1 MTKKIFTGIIT
12 VALVIMICCA
22 GLIMGVMYDYLGTQI
37 YLDLENEA
45 KLVAAGMELDQET
58 FLSDM
63 ETAQE
68 LGMRVT
74 LIDFD
79 GVVLYD
85 SHADENI
92 MENHLEREEIQ
103 EALVKGEGRAVRES
117 ETMASE
123 TRYYAMKLKN
133 GTILRVSTDHY
144 SQLGLILDTFGM
156 IIVIVAV
163 LFALAMAI
171 SHNITKHIVQ
181 PINDIDLNNPD
192 IKESYEELS
201 PLLHRINQ
209 QNIKINR
216 QMENLRRRQE
226 EFNIITENMSEGLVI
241 IGKDREV
248 LTYNRSALQIL
259 GAEKNARSS
268 YIVDHSGENVLLLNR
283 SEPFRRA
290 VEEALQGTHSNQY
303 MVIGGETYEIL
314 ASPVMS
320 KNKINGAVL
329 IIMDVTEREVGERLR
344 REFTSNVSH
353 ELKTPLTSIYGV
365 SDMLASGLVKPE
377 DVGRFA
383 GTIKEESSRLISLI
397 DDIMQLSRLDENSVK
412 KEKEDVDLYLVA
424 QDVLGR
430 LKRKAD
436 QAGVCLQMEGSTTMV
451 CGIDYIIDEIVC
463 NLCENAI
470 KYNRPGGKVT
480 VFAGTELGSAVLR
493 VTDTGIGIPKED
505 LDRVFERFYRVDKS
519 HNRQIPGTGLGLSI
533 VKHGVA
539 YHNGSLSLESSEGVG
554 TTITVKLPL
563 PKGDGMTV

>member
-45 KLVAAGMELDQET
+45 RLVAAGMELDQET

-68 LGMRVT
+68 LSMRVT

-123 TRYYAMKLKN
+123 TRYYAMKLEN

-259 GAEKNARSS
+259 GAEKNARSA
-268 YIVDHSGENVLLLNR
+268 YIGDHSGENVLLLNR
-283 SEPFRRA
+283 SEPFRRS
-290 VEEALQGTHSNQY
+290 VEEALQGTHSHQY

-436 QAGVCLQMEGSTTMV
+436 QAGVSLQMEGSTTVV
-451 CGIDYIIDEIVC
+451 CGIDYIIDEIVY

-480 VFAGTELGSAVLR
+480 VFAGTELGTAVLR

-554 TTITVKLPL
+554 TTITVKLPCQ
-563 PKGDGMTV
+563 KVMG

>member
-45 KLVAAGMELDQET
+45 RLVAAGMELDQET

-68 LGMRVT
+68 LSMRVT

-123 TRYYAMKLKN
+123 TRYYAMKLEN

-259 GAEKNARSS
+259 GAEKNARSA
-268 YIVDHSGENVLLLNR
+268 YIGDHSGENVLLLNR
-283 SEPFRRA
+283 SEPFRRS

-436 QAGVCLQMEGSTTMV
+436 QAGVSLQMEGSTTVV
-451 CGIDYIIDEIVC
+451 CGIDYIIDEIVY

-480 VFAGTELGSAVLR
+480 VFAGTELGTAVLR

-554 TTITVKLPL
+554 TTITVKLPCQ
-563 PKGDGMTV
+563 KVMG